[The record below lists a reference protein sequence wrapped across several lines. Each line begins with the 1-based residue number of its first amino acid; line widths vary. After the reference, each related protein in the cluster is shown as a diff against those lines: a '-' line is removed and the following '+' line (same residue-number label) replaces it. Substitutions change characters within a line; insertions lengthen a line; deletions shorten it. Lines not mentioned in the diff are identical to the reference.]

1 MTEEPSEISDQLVSG
16 NVSVHTLSCTLHT
29 ISGTLHTICVCVCVC
44 VFACV
49 SVMCVCVCQLMLVV
63 CPNKG
68 LCMCLCVS
76 KPQAWTDPGHP
87 VLQACQPNYH
97 HAHDHPLDG
106 EEHHQN
112 FKIYNSGPRGFLGLF
127 LMLIK

>member
-1 MTEEPSEISDQLVSG
+1 MAIRAIRAFGEFGAAGAQQYECSHNIILCAQYPVI
-16 NVSVHTLSCTLHT
+16 HT
-29 ISGTLHTICVCVCVC
+29 IYNYIISVCVCE
-44 VFACV
+44 
-49 SVMCVCVCQLMLVV
+49 
-63 CPNKG
+63 
-68 LCMCLCVS
+68 
-76 KPQAWTDPGHP
+76 PQAWTDPGHP

-97 HAHDHPLDG
+97 QAHDHPLDG